1 MLQQQF
7 VIFITEIYKLRMRNI
22 KINIYNFI
30 PITKKNRAQI
40 ISRQELTHTH
50 VLLVHRTYNFLL
62 CYIVH
67 KQRTVARAIAANIQK
82 SESQVSVYIQSVLKS
97 FEDVLP
103 ARFGCGSLSRAIVL
117 HTSCKKI
124 V

>member
-1 MLQQQF
+1 
-7 VIFITEIYKLRMRNI
+7 MRNI

-30 PITKKNRAQI
+30 PITKKTEHKSFHDKN
-40 ISRQELTHTH
+40 SHTH

-67 KQRTVARAIAANIQK
+67 KQRTVARVIAANIQK